1 MKTRIPLSFAR
12 SALFAPMQRVGELPD
27 KLTMPA
33 ANYSNWTVSMKYT
46 GPELTPA
53 HAMVW
58 QAIVGLAV
66 KPNDEMFEVEV
77 SARDFLAHLGRKLT
91 KGADTTSK
99 RWLLNLLAEL
109 KSAHVQ
115 VTTPN
120 HHYTG
125 PLLAVGEVI
134 PRPKKKESGDKEKAK
149 PRGMLRLALPPEIL
163 PLLTNEYARVRL
175 EDKHGL
181 AQHPMAAWLYDWCA
195 TLKAG
200 FSIPVAELQRMCGS
214 PATVGTL
221 GRTLKAAL
229 DVLVERKAIEG
240 YTIERG
246 VLKLS
251 KAPGKVVLL
260 SGAKQAV
267 VARRTS
273 FRTAAQQ
280 FNHRRAGISGNL

>member
-33 ANYSNWTVSMKYT
+33 ASYSNWAVSMKYT

-58 QAIVGLAV
+58 QTVVGLAV
-66 KPNDEMFEVEV
+66 KPNDEMCVVEV
-77 SARDFLAHLGRKLT
+77 SARDFLAHLGRKLA

-99 RWLLNLLAEL
+99 RWLLDLLAEL
-109 KSAHVQ
+109 KSAHVE

-120 HHYTG
+120 HCYTG
-125 PLLAVGEVI
+125 PLLAVAEVI
-134 PRPKKKESGDKEKAK
+134 PHKKKEPGDREKAK

-200 FSIPVAELQRMCGS
+200 FSIPLAELQKMCGS
-214 PATVGTL
+214 PATVGTF

-260 SGAKQAV
+260 SGTKQANV
-267 VARRTS
+267 QRRTS

-280 FNHRRAGISGNL
+280 FNTRRAGISGNL